1 MDGLEGVEG
10 HLVDVGV
17 EYLSSLY
24 PFGLEYIV
32 YFVGVVI
39 YVFIIV
45 YILVNEVI
53 YSQLWSILSS
63 TFNWLPYLFRNVI
76 LPSFSLIYISGSS
89 SEFSCFHFYT
99 SWFELVL
106 TIFCL
111 FLSSES
117 KIRWNGNSESWM

>member
-1 MDGLEGVEG
+1 VDGLEGVEG

-53 YSQLWSILSS
+53 YSQL
-63 TFNWLPYLFRNVI
+63 
-76 LPSFSLIYISGSS
+76 
-89 SEFSCFHFYT
+89 
-99 SWFELVL
+99 
-106 TIFCL
+106 
-111 FLSSES
+111 
-117 KIRWNGNSESWM
+117 